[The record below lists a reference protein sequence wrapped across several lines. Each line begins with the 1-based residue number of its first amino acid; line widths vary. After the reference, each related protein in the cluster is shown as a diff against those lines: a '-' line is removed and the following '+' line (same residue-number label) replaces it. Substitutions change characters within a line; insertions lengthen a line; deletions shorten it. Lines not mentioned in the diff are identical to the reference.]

1 MLCMALPRETFRNK
15 LNNQAIH
22 LVHPSDIP
30 WIEQRLRNA
39 IKQRESTIS
48 LEYRV
53 VRPDGEVVWLLMN
66 GSFSE
71 QQGDMLLTGM
81 VIDISHQKFMEER
94 LCCKSRRQ
102 RALCVQNCEPL
113 N

>member
-1 MLCMALPRETFRNK
+1 MVLQGRHCAIK
-15 LNNQAIH
+15 LNNQTLH
-22 LVHPSDIP
+22 LVHPADIP
-30 WIEQRLRNA
+30 PISQRLRNA
-39 IKQRESTIS
+39 IKHREQTIS

-53 VRPDGEVVWLLMN
+53 VRPNGEVVWLLMN

-71 QQGDMLLTGM
+71 QQGNPLLTGM

-94 LCCKSRRQ
+94 LCCESRRQ
-102 RALCVQNCEPL
+102 HALCVQNCDPL